1 MLRENTFLPQ
11 QAKSQTG
18 RKHRVM
24 RKNKSKTA
32 MEGTKSEG
40 FTWANCLSMSM
51 QLEKDASAGEWI
63 TGIIGCINK

>member
-1 MLRENTFLPQ
+1 
-11 QAKSQTG
+11 
-18 RKHRVM
+18 M

-32 MEGTKSEG
+32 LEGTKSEG
-40 FTWANCLSMSM
+40 FTWANCLNMSM